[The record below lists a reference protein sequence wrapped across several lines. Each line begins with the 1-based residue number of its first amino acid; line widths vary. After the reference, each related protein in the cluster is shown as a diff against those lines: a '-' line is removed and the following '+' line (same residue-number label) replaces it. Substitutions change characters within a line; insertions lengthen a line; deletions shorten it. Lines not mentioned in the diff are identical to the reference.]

1 MEPPTN
7 HVQESTVNSF
17 RLGASFD
24 PRQQLA
30 SLGGAE
36 CPSYQVSRLRNH
48 MWNERRHI
56 IFQAVA
62 FASAPTSRPC
72 FRIDGVIATNP
83 PTFSAWSTANV
94 ARAMLSYQS
103 ISFNNLWI
111 DGFYTQC
118 TLLLRQH
125 ILQHK
130 TDIPMVIINVQCS
143 PEEFTLVNE
152 DPGVRA
158 VQFRHQVAFEDF
170 FRAFLEVL
178 SIHVFCH
185 HTLPRLP
192 LVSDN
197 DSNEATLSD
206 GDSSIHSRSLTND
219 EHDTVVGFKRRRRER
234 MVETSPLGQNRIAFN
249 EFSNAIWTSMPNRM
263 ASPVRQTC
271 LGRTIADDSAPA
283 GRSLHATFDTVSKYF
298 KTGNTTATS
307 QQKPWDH
314 RPMSYTNPLS
324 KLHPWMKQRLSVLVQ
339 NARTIQSVAIQ
350 LPASMLQHLDVLQQ
364 VDNKFILVQCKA
376 PLLLLCIDQH
386 AADER
391 VKLEALENSHLS
403 AAFPSRSL
411 DKSHVLELNDIEK
424 QVVRCHGDSIRHW
437 GFEVVE
443 DGDVD
448 KWSLARVP
456 VVDHREA
463 TCDDFFEYLHL
474 LATMAAPTLPRPPA
488 ITRFLHSRACRSAIM
503 FGDPLTREECQT
515 LIRQLSTCRL
525 PFQCAHGRPSIVPL
539 VQLTESD

>member
-1 MEPPTN
+1 
-7 HVQESTVNSF
+7 
-17 RLGASFD
+17 
-24 PRQQLA
+24 
-30 SLGGAE
+30 
-36 CPSYQVSRLRNH
+36 
-48 MWNERRHI
+48 
-56 IFQAVA
+56 
-62 FASAPTSRPC
+62 
-72 FRIDGVIATNP
+72 
-83 PTFSAWSTANV
+83 
-94 ARAMLSYQS
+94 
-103 ISFNNLWI
+103 
-111 DGFYTQC
+111 
-118 TLLLRQH
+118 
-125 ILQHK
+125 
-130 TDIPMVIINVQCS
+130 
-143 PEEFTLVNE
+143 
-152 DPGVRA
+152 
-158 VQFRHQVAFEDF
+158 
-170 FRAFLEVL
+170 
-178 SIHVFCH
+178 
-185 HTLPRLP
+185 
-192 LVSDN
+192 
-197 DSNEATLSD
+197 
-206 GDSSIHSRSLTND
+206 
-219 EHDTVVGFKRRRRER
+219 
-234 MVETSPLGQNRIAFN
+234 
-249 EFSNAIWTSMPNRM
+249 
-263 ASPVRQTC
+263 
-271 LGRTIADDSAPA
+271 
-283 GRSLHATFDTVSKYF
+283 
-298 KTGNTTATS
+298 
-307 QQKPWDH
+307 
-314 RPMSYTNPLS
+314 
-324 KLHPWMKQRLSVLVQ
+324 MKQRLSVLVQ

-350 LPASMLQHLDVLQQ
+350 LPAAMLQHLDVLQQ

-391 VKLEALENSHLS
+391 VKLEALENAHLS

-411 DKSHVLELNDIEK
+411 DKLHVLELNEIEK